1 MPVSWLL
8 DLEMLSALLCL
19 YCSYLYSHAD
29 KRWVPFFAFL
39 FRITSKSW
47 TCIII
52 LRNYIPRTRDSR
64 SFVVAVIAV
73 TYQCLQISYLLLP
86 LPAQSKV
93 YSEIFGTLPVSLLQT
108 QLICRKYTYIYWL
121 NKYTEWSKNI

>member
-39 FRITSKSW
+39 RITSKSR

-52 LRNYIPRTRDSR
+52 FRNYIPRARDFKRFCRTRYSR
-64 SFVVAVIAV
+64 YLSMSPNILSITTFSPIKGVFGDIRYFACFFATDPINMS
-73 TYQCLQISYLLLP
+73 QI
-86 LPAQSKV
+86 
-93 YSEIFGTLPVSLLQT
+93 
-108 QLICRKYTYIYWL
+108 YIHIL
-121 NKYTEWSKNI
+121 VE